1 MTANA
6 MGPARGRP
14 GIPARV
20 VGVLGR
26 SRELTLVALMVVMSL
41 LVSLGAPQFLSISN
55 LDQVTALAAII
66 AIAAVGE
73 ALVVITKNID
83 LSVESVIG
91 LVAFL
96 VGVILRQGDL
106 PVPVAWLVGIGVG
119 LLLGM
124 VNGAVITIFRIPA
137 IVVTLGTLS
146 IFRGIVFILAG
157 GKEVNLVDLP
167 PGYANLATDTVLG
180 VPVFVLVA
188 VAIVAVVG
196 LMLWKTRFG
205 RQVYAVGSNVEA
217 AAILGI
223 RSRAVTFAVFALCGM
238 LGGIAG
244 VMWGIYFGTIY
255 ATSASGLVLQIVAA
269 VVVGGVSISGGSG
282 TVMGAALGALFLAL
296 INNALLVLT
305 LPQELLQAIYGA
317 VILVAV
323 SADALLSRR
332 QHRIEAQ
339 ETRT

>member
-1 MTANA
+1 